1 MTDYEKDHGIHE
13 GHRERLREK
22 FLAGGHFQPHELLEL
37 LLTYSIPRINT
48 NEIAHHLMNHFGS
61 IDAIFSA
68 DVTELQEVAGIGEK
82 SAILIRLAS
91 EIYDSFGADTP
102 HRIVLDSVGKLGRY
116 AVMLF
121 RGMKKEAVY
130 TVLLDAELRVNDC
143 VRLAGGSMSRVK
155 IDMQRVLKL
164 TSARKSAAVAILHNH
179 PDGLADP
186 SEEDMEFVSRI
197 TELFHL
203 MGLEVIEHIIV
214 AGEEYRALMAD
225 KNRRSREL

>member
-1 MTDYEKDHGIHE
+1 MTDHDIHD

-48 NEIAHHLMNHFGS
+48 NEIAHRLINHFGS
-61 IDAIFSA
+61 IDAVFSA
-68 DVTELQEVAGIGEK
+68 DTDELQEVAGIGEK

-91 EIYDSFGADTP
+91 EIYDCFGADIP
-102 HRIVLDSVGKLGRY
+102 HRVSLDSVGKLGRY
-116 AVMLF
+116 AVILF

-130 TVLLDAELRVNDC
+130 VVLLDAELRVNDC
-143 VRLAGGSMSRVK
+143 VRLAGGSMSQVK

-164 TSARKSAAVAILHNH
+164 TSARKSAAVALLHNH
-179 PDGLADP
+179 PDGLTDP
-186 SEEDMEFVSRI
+186 SEEDMEFVSRV

-225 KNRRSREL
+225 QKRQNRVQ

>member
-1 MTDYEKDHGIHE
+1 MDLISCLHNEYLCTALTVQEMTVIIPLISDLMGCETLSE
-13 GHRERLREK
+13 
-22 FLAGGHFQPHELLEL
+22 FL
-37 LLTYSIPRINT
+37 
-48 NEIAHHLMNHFGS
+48 
-61 IDAIFSA
+61 
-68 DVTELQEVAGIGEK
+68 
-82 SAILIRLAS
+82 ILS
-91 EIYDSFGADTP
+91 
-102 HRIVLDSVGKLGRY
+102 
-116 AVMLF
+116 
-121 RGMKKEAVY
+121 
-130 TVLLDAELRVNDC
+130 RVNDC